1 MGELD
6 INVSFA
12 DRVRD
17 WLFHLDRILRGEAT
31 RPDEIG
37 GAEIKIPILGI
48 TATIVVLAV
57 TYGFCMAIFAM
68 VHGFES
74 DQLARSFQQ
83 TFATMV
89 KVPLLFLLT
98 LGITFPSLYVFN
110 ALVGSKLQMF
120 QVLKLLVA
128 SLAVNLSVLASMGPI
143 IAFFS
148 VSTPNYEF
156 IVLLN
161 VVVFSVAGFL
171 GLSFLVQ
178 TLNRLAAVSAG
189 KLPSASSVKSY
200 SGKPPLSLD
209 GDCEMADDVDP
220 SSTEKGPL
228 DVVDGLVL
236 GKHEK
241 IVFVCWIA
249 VFGFVGAQMG
259 WVLRP
264 FIGSPELE
272 FSWLRPRNSNFFEAV
287 FNTLFNLFS

>member
-1 MGELD
+1 MGDHD

-31 RPDEIG
+31 RPDKIRN
-37 GAEIKIPILGI
+37 AEIRIPILGI
-48 TATIVVLAV
+48 TGTIVMLAIA
-57 TYGFCMAIFAM
+57 YGFCMAVFAM
-68 VHGFES
+68 VHGYES
-74 DQLARSFQQ
+74 GELSRSLQQ
-83 TFATMV
+83 TFATML

-110 ALVGSKLQMF
+110 ALVGSQLKMF

-148 VSTPNYEF
+148 VSTPNYGF

-161 VVVFSVAGFL
+161 VVVFAVAGFL

-178 TLNRLAAVSAG
+178 TLNRLSI
-189 KLPSASSVKSY
+189 
-200 SGKPPLSLD
+200 
-209 GDCEMADDVDP
+209 
-220 SSTEKGPL
+220 STESYQSPVASTQPHSISHIVSRREDESIDVVEARLDDQGPL
-228 DVVDGLVL
+228 DAVEGVVL
-236 GKHEK
+236 GKHERK
-241 IVFVCWIA
+241 VFVCWIT

-264 FIGSPELE
+264 FIGSPEME
-272 FSWLRPRNSNFFEAV
+272 FSWLRARDSNFFQAV
-287 FNTLFNLFS
+287 FNTLFNLFW

>member
-1 MGELD
+1 MGDHD
-6 INVSFA
+6 INISFA
-12 DRVRD
+12 NRVRD

-31 RPDEIG
+31 RPDKIRN
-37 GAEIKIPILGI
+37 AEIRIPILGI
-48 TATIVVLAV
+48 TGTIVMLAIA
-57 TYGFCMAIFAM
+57 YGFCMAVFAM
-68 VHGFES
+68 VHGYES
-74 DQLARSFQQ
+74 GELSRSFQQ

-110 ALVGSKLQMF
+110 ALVGSQLKMF

-148 VSTPNYEF
+148 VSTPNYGF

-178 TLNRLAAVSAG
+178 TLNRLSTSTDSNRSPVASLQPHAISRIVSHRENE
-189 KLPSASSVKSY
+189 SSDVVEAN
-200 SGKPPLSLD
+200 LD
-209 GDCEMADDVDP
+209 DQ
-220 SSTEKGPL
+220 GPL
-228 DVVDGLVL
+228 DAVEGVVF
-236 GKHEK
+236 GKHERK
-241 IVFVCWIA
+241 VFVCWIT

-264 FIGSPELE
+264 FIGSPEME
-272 FSWLRPRNSNFFEAV
+272 FSWLRARDSNFFQAV
-287 FNTLFNLFS
+287 FNTLFNLFW

>member
-1 MGELD
+1 MGDHD
-6 INVSFA
+6 INISFA

-31 RPDEIG
+31 RPDKIRN
-37 GAEIKIPILGI
+37 AEIRIPILGI
-48 TATIVVLAV
+48 TGTIVMLAIA
-57 TYGFCMAIFAM
+57 YGFCMAVFAM
-68 VHGFES
+68 VHGYES
-74 DQLARSFQQ
+74 GELSRSLQQ
-83 TFATMV
+83 TFATML

-110 ALVGSKLQMF
+110 ALVGSQLKMF

-148 VSTPNYEF
+148 VSTPNYGF

-161 VVVFSVAGFL
+161 VVVFAVAGFL

-178 TLNRLAAVSAG
+178 TLNRLSI
-189 KLPSASSVKSY
+189 
-200 SGKPPLSLD
+200 
-209 GDCEMADDVDP
+209 
-220 SSTEKGPL
+220 STESYQSPVASTQPHSISHIVSGREDESIDVVEARLDDQGPL
-228 DVVDGLVL
+228 DAVEGVVL
-236 GKHEK
+236 GKHERK
-241 IVFVCWIA
+241 VFVCWIT

-264 FIGSPELE
+264 FIGSPEME
-272 FSWLRPRNSNFFEAV
+272 FSWLRARDSNFFQAV
-287 FNTLFNLFS
+287 FNTLFNLFW

>member
-1 MGELD
+1 MGEFEL
-6 INVSFA
+6 NLSFA

-31 RPDEIG
+31 RPTEIK

-48 TATIVVLAV
+48 TATIVALAIA
-57 TYGFCMAIFAM
+57 YGFCMAVFAM

-110 ALVGSKLQMF
+110 ALVGSQLQMF
-120 QVLKLLVA
+120 QVLKLLIA

-148 VSTPNYEF
+148 VSTPNYGF

-178 TLNRLAAVSAG
+178 TLNRLSSASALQPRPGSRPRVAGDKIKIAAVIDGKQSA
-189 KLPSASSVKSY
+189 KQ
-200 SGKPPLSLD
+200 
-209 GDCEMADDVDP
+209 
-220 SSTEKGPL
+220 GPL
-228 DVVDGLVL
+228 DVVEGIVL

-241 IVFVCWIA
+241 TVFVCWIS

-264 FIGSPELE
+264 FIGSPEME
-272 FSWLRPRNSNFFEAV
+272 FSWLRARDSNFFEAV

>member
-1 MGELD
+1 MGDHD
-6 INVSFA
+6 INISFA

-31 RPDEIG
+31 RPDKIRN
-37 GAEIKIPILGI
+37 AEIRIPILGI
-48 TATIVVLAV
+48 TGTIVMLAIA
-57 TYGFCMAIFAM
+57 YGFCMAVFAM
-68 VHGFES
+68 VHGYES
-74 DQLARSFQQ
+74 GELSRSLQQ
-83 TFATMV
+83 TFATML

-110 ALVGSKLQMF
+110 ALVGSQLKMF

-148 VSTPNYEF
+148 VSTPNYGF

-161 VVVFSVAGFL
+161 VVVFAVAGFL

-178 TLNRLAAVSAG
+178 TLNRLSI
-189 KLPSASSVKSY
+189 
-200 SGKPPLSLD
+200 
-209 GDCEMADDVDP
+209 
-220 SSTEKGPL
+220 STESYQSPVASTQPHSISHIVSGREDESIDVVEARLDDQGPL
-228 DVVDGLVL
+228 DAAEGVVL
-236 GKHEK
+236 GKHERK
-241 IVFVCWIA
+241 VFVCWIT

-264 FIGSPELE
+264 FIGSPEME
-272 FSWLRPRNSNFFEAV
+272 FSWLRARDSNFFQAV
-287 FNTLFNLFS
+287 FNTLFNLFW